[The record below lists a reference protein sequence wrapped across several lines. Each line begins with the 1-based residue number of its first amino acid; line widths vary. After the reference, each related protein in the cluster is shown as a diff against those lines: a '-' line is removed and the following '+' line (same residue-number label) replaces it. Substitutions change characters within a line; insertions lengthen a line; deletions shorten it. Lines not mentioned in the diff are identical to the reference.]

1 MNYIKTLTHFYNRIQ
16 YDPEIAPS
24 QIALYLALFQC
35 WNKHRFENPIHI
47 IRDEVM
53 RLSKITSKSTYHRS
67 MNILHNNGYIIYEP
81 SYNPYMGSKVYFQ
94 DLSKPISKGNITE
107 PKKNKLINNVIEKP
121 IKQSSSNFNNAI
133 NTAEST
139 PYETP
144 IEPIYKHINNKLE
157 NINSLCKQAQIPN
170 LIFEKNEKKNI
181 TKNQSAVKTEIVQK
195 EKNSAKKEKGKNP
208 SLQEVIN
215 YFHEKE
221 NTSLEAEKFFY
232 YFESNGWLVGGKTKM
247 KNWKAA
253 ANNWM
258 INASQYTT
266 HSKFTSQKPLDTSI
280 NKRYDEPL

>member
-1 MNYIKTLTHFYNRIQ
+1 MNYIKQLNSFHEKIQ
-16 YDPEIAPS
+16 NDPQIAPC
-24 QIALYLALFQC
+24 QIALYIALYQC
-35 WNKHRFENPIHI
+35 WNKQRFADSMTI
-47 IRDEVM
+47 IRDEIM

-67 MNILHNNGYIIYEP
+67 MKLLHNNGYIIYEP
-81 SYNPYMGSKVYFQ
+81 SYNSFIGSKVQ
-94 DLSKPISKGNITE
+94 IIDLTNSSKKQ
-107 PKKNKLINNVIEKP
+107 KNTKLKNGQAIGTPMKRG
-121 IKQSSSNFNNAI
+121 SSRND
-133 NTAEST
+133 TAM
-139 PYETP
+139 ETP
-144 IEPIYKHINNKLE
+144 MSTAIKPLYKHINNKT
-157 NINSLCKQAQIPN
+157 INNNNCLYGQAE
-170 LIFEKNEKKNI
+170 IFMKKNKKIQSKNEVNEVGF
-181 TKNQSAVKTEIVQK
+181 VKVEMPQK
-195 EKNSAKKEKGKNP
+195 EKSSAKKEKGKNP

-266 HSKFTSQKPLDTSI
+266 HSKFTTQKPLDTSI